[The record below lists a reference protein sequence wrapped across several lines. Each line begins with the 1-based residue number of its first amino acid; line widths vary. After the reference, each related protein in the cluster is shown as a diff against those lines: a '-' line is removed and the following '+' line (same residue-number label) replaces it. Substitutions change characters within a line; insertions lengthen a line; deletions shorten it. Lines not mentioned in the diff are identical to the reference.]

1 MSIQPLD
8 GQLSPSPLS
17 AFAGIGDA
25 GGSLSQAGAQG
36 TLSSDAI
43 SRMVPPWLAGTVSNP
58 AQTALFGP
66 LPGLLQQLVQMLQ
79 QMMGGAYGEGCY
91 PYGGS
96 GAGGGGYCP
105 PYGGS
110 GSCAPYGPYGNESYF
125 QNASGAS
132 EGDPHL
138 SFNGQKWNSMAS
150 HPDLLNSE
158 LDSGRLSN
166 FDASHVA
173 ERARRYE
180 EPIGDDL
187 ARQWTD
193 DHFDE
198 QPRPSVDR
206 RVRAKRRDL
215 GRADRSARQRRQRD
229 RESKRLARRRRAQR
243 LRRTHRNYAYGA
255 GPRRQ
260 RRCDGT
266 RRRSRRCSRS
276 RSRKDR
282 GNSGPDRFPSIHCR
296 VRFPWIRGRVRRRNR
311 SQLRIRGRSAR
322 LKRSIRTISRVC
334 KLPKL

>member
-91 PYGGS
+91 RYGGS

-110 GSCAPYGPYGNESYF
+110 GSCAPYGPYDNENYF

-138 SFNGQKWNSMAS
+138 SFNGQNAKM
-150 HPDLLNSE
+150 
-158 LDSGRLSN
+158 
-166 FDASHVA
+166 
-173 ERARRYE
+173 
-180 EPIGDDL
+180 L
-187 ARQWTD
+187 A
-193 DHFDE
+193 
-198 QPRPSVDR
+198 
-206 RVRAKRRDL
+206 
-215 GRADRSARQRRQRD
+215 
-229 RESKRLARRRRAQR
+229 
-243 LRRTHRNYAYGA
+243 
-255 GPRRQ
+255 
-260 RRCDGT
+260 
-266 RRRSRRCSRS
+266 
-276 RSRKDR
+276 
-282 GNSGPDRFPSIHCR
+282 
-296 VRFPWIRGRVRRRNR
+296 
-311 SQLRIRGRSAR
+311 
-322 LKRSIRTISRVC
+322 
-334 KLPKL
+334 